1 MQPGDCCKG
10 WVQLADASGSE
21 AGSEDDRKPEVFRS
35 LADTYSMGYF
45 SPILNEKEKH
55 WRSEFVLILFDGG
68 WAIGNNNNG
77 NNNTHLFYAKYQAKH
92 IACIFS
98 FKLMTVMCGNY
109 YYYLHFT
116 REETES

>member
-1 MQPGDCCKG
+1 M
-10 WVQLADASGSE
+10 QLADASGSE

-68 WAIGNNNNG
+68 
-77 NNNTHLFYAKYQAKH
+77 
-92 IACIFS
+92 
-98 FKLMTVMCGNY
+98 
-109 YYYLHFT
+109 
-116 REETES
+116 